1 MEPVLIDLND
11 YELSGGGFL
20 GESYN
25 HRTDP
30 GLMLKLYSP
39 DKEKMAL
46 DEYSLARK
54 VYDAGIPTPEPGQL
68 VRLADGRLGVQFT
81 RIPDKKSYARAV
93 GEDPS
98 RAEEFAARFA
108 ALCRQLHSTRMAE
121 GVFPVAASK
130 YLWIVEGNKFL
141 STPQKDKVIRFIS
154 DVPDTGTAIH
164 GDLHYGN
171 VICAG
176 GQDWL
181 IDLGDFCTG
190 NPLFDLGVAMLIMK
204 MSPKPHFQE
213 LYHMDYET
221 SIVFWEAFAKAYFG
235 SDRPIASIE
244 EELTPFAALRTLAFQ
259 NITDQELPM
268 FQPLRE
274 ALLGRNF

>member
-25 HRTDP
+25 HRRDQSI
-30 GLMLKLYSP
+30 MLKLYSP
-39 DKEKMAL
+39 EKAQMAL
-46 DEYSLARK
+46 DEFSLACK
-54 VYDAGIPTPEPGQL
+54 VFDAGIPTPEPGQL

-98 RAEEFAARFA
+98 CAEEFAARFA
-108 ALCRQLHSTRMAE
+108 TLCKQLHSTRME
-121 GVFPVAASK
+121 PGQFPQAAQK
-130 YLWIVEGNKFL
+130 LFKIVEDNKFL
-141 STPQKDKVIRFIS
+141 SPTDKDKVTRFIS

-176 GQDWL
+176 GKDWF

-204 MSPKPHFQE
+204 MSPKPHFRD

-221 SIVFWEAFAKAYFG
+221 SMIFWETFVRAYFG
-235 SDRPIASIE
+235 SDRPVASVE

-259 NITDQELPM
+259 NISGQELP
-268 FQPLRE
+268 FFGPLRKS
-274 ALLGRNF
+274 LLD